1 MAVSVRMDPLL
12 ERELELVAKRR
23 GISKSQFIL
32 EAVERALGRK
42 NPGEL
47 YLKVMQEMSSYQIGS
62 PADADS
68 AVERAPHKQAVFEKL
83 RAKHDQENADYAEY
97 LRARQTQAPG
107 GVA

>member
-47 YLKVMQEMSSYQIGS
+47 YLKVMQEMKSDQIDS
-62 PADADS
+62 LADADG
-68 AVERAPHKQAVFEKL
+68 AVERAPLKQAVFDKL
-83 RAKHDQENADYAEY
+83 RAKHDQESVDYAEY
-97 LRARQTQAPG
+97 LKAQQTQASG

>member
-42 NPGEL
+42 NPAEL

-68 AVERAPHKQAVFEKL
+68 AVERAPLKQAVFDKL

-97 LRARQTQAPG
+97 LKAQQTQAPG
-107 GVA
+107 GAP